1 MDTGRVVP
9 ADGRERARAIGD
21 GRGQGARSTDRRTR
35 TPRPER
41 DHHGDENDDHPAG
54 DDAHRVDLFA

>member
-21 GRGQGARSTDRRTR
+21 GRGQADRRAR
-35 TPRPER
+35 TPRPQR
-41 DHHGDENDDHPAG
+41 GHDGDEDDGLPAV
-54 DDAHRVDLFA
+54 DEIHRVDLFA

>member
-9 ADGRERARAIGD
+9 ADGRERTRAIGD
-21 GRGQGARSTDRRTR
+21 GRGPGARGSDRRARIPRAER
-35 TPRPER
+35 T
-41 DHHGDENDDHPAG
+41 GDGGEDDEHPAG